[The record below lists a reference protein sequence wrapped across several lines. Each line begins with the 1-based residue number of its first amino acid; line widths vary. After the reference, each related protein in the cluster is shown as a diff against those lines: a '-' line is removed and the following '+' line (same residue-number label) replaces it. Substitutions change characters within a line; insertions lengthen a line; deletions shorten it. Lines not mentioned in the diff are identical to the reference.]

1 MALLRVLH
9 LVGSPTNQPYCDLS
23 VLYANGCIE
32 ALRNP
37 ARFEFLIALVTPDGL
52 WRFPVSL
59 VPSERDAADQTTT
72 TTLAAA
78 ALDTAAALAFLAAA
92 RIDVAVPHLFCLA
105 GMTHY
110 RALLDVLGIA
120 YIGNRPFQMALAADK
135 AKTRTVVAAAGVRVP
150 AAQLLYPGDAVV
162 MPLPVVIKPNN
173 SDNSDGLSLV
183 STLGALPAA
192 LATAFAYSHSVLA
205 ETFVPLGREVRCGV
219 VATGGQLRLLPLE
232 EYRLDATTRP
242 VRTHAD
248 KLQRDD
254 GNALGFAAK
263 DASQSWIVPTDDPIV
278 AAVWDAARR
287 CHIALGCEHYSLFDF
302 RIDPLGQPWFL
313 EAGLY
318 CSFSPKSVL
327 VAMMAAAGT
336 PLNVFFDAAV
346 QHALQTSGP
355 PKPLPTSAMPP
366 AVAR

>member
-1 MALLRVLH
+1 MAASPELRVLRVLH

-23 VLYANGCIE
+23 VLYARGCID

-37 ARFEFLIALVTPDGL
+37 ARYEFVIALVTPDGR
-52 WRFPVSL
+52 WRFPTSL
-59 VPSERDAADQTTT
+59 APSVVGNTANS
-72 TTLAAA
+72 AAA
-78 ALDTAAALAFLAAA
+78 MNTAAALAFLAAA
-92 RIDVAVPHLFCLA
+92 HIDVAVPHLFCLA

-150 AAQLLYPGDAVV
+150 AAQLLYPGDAMV

-183 STLGALPAA
+183 TRPDALPAA
-192 LATAFAYSHSVLA
+192 LATAFACSDSVLA
-205 ETFVPLGREVRCGV
+205 EAFVPLGREVRCGV
-219 VATGGQLRLLPLE
+219 VVSGGQLRLLPLE
-232 EYRLDATTRP
+232 EYRLDPTTRP
-242 VRTHAD
+242 VRTSAD
-248 KLQRDD
+248 KLKRDD

-263 DASQSWIVPTDDPIV
+263 DASQSWIVPTDDPII

-287 CHIALGCEHYSLFDF
+287 CHTALGCEHYSLFDF

-336 PLNVFFDAAV
+336 PLNVFFDTAIR
-346 QHALQTSGP
+346 L
-355 PKPLPTSAMPP
+355 AMPTDHTP
-366 AVAR
+366 EPRAALPSTR

>member
-1 MALLRVLH
+1 MAAFRVLRVLH
-9 LVGSPTNQPYCDLS
+9 LVGSPTNQAYCDLS
-23 VLYANGCIE
+23 VLYASGCID
-32 ALRNP
+32 ALRNS
-37 ARFEFLIALVTPDGL
+37 ARYEFVMALVTPDGL
-52 WRFPVSL
+52 WRFPTALS
-59 VPSERDAADQTTT
+59 PSAANNAAPMDTT
-72 TTLAAA
+72 
-78 ALDTAAALAFLAAA
+78 AALALLAAA

-135 AKTRTVVAAAGVRVP
+135 AKTRDVVTAAGVRVP
-150 AAQLLYPGDAVV
+150 AAQLLYPGDAMV

-183 STLGALPAA
+183 TRPGQLPAA
-192 LATAFAYSHSVLA
+192 LATAFACADSVLA
-205 ETFVPLGREVRCGV
+205 EAFVPLGREVRCGV
-219 VATGGQLRLLPLE
+219 VVIGGQLQLLPLE

-248 KLQRDD
+248 KLKRDD
-254 GNALGFAAK
+254 GNTLGFAAK

-278 AAVWDAARR
+278 PAVWEAARR

-302 RIDPLGQPWFL
+302 RIDLLGQPWFL

-336 PLNVFFDAAV
+336 PLDVFFDAAIELAMRTDTV
-346 QHALQTSGP
+346 PVPLAAL
-355 PKPLPTSAMPP
+355 PLT
-366 AVAR
+366 R

>member
-23 VLYANGCIE
+23 VLYASGCID

-37 ARFEFLIALVTPDGL
+37 ARYEFVIALVTPDGQ
-52 WRFPVSL
+52 WRFPPSL
-59 VPSERDAADQTTT
+59 APSAASH
-72 TTLAAA
+72 AAPM
-78 ALDTAAALAFLAAA
+78 DCAAALAVIAAA

-150 AAQLLYPGDAVV
+150 AAQLLYPGDAVA
-162 MPLPVVIKPNN
+162 MPLPLVIKPNN

-183 STLGALPAA
+183 TNRDALPAA
-192 LATAFAYSHSVLA
+192 LATAFACSSSVLA
-205 ETFVPLGREVRCGV
+205 EAFVPLGREVRCGV
-219 VATGGQLRLLPLE
+219 VVSGGELRLLPLE
-232 EYRLDATTRP
+232 EYRLDPTTRP

-248 KLQRDD
+248 KLKRDD

-263 DASQSWIVPTDDPIV
+263 DASQSWIVPTDDPMV
-278 AAVWDAARR
+278 PAVWEAARR

-302 RIDPLGQPWFL
+302 RIDPHGQPWFL

-336 PLNVFFDAAV
+336 PLDVFFDAAIRQAMRTAAV
-346 QHALQTSGP
+346 PA
-355 PKPLPTSAMPP
+355 PLAAPLLT
-366 AVAR
+366 R